1 MFDRIDT
8 ICFKNYKC
16 FTGSAFEELDFT
28 KPVNVFIGKNNTG
41 KSSILDIIDFLYCD
55 INTEE
60 GRKKLGKQV
69 DQGTVFQF
77 GYDLQ
82 GVSVKQVDPAEPLTK
97 GKSLA
102 WYEAESYETYSYF
115 GSESANKWTP
125 ININPQNEYLI
136 EDRQRIIQE
145 YYKLLSNIYFRR
157 INADRDIVAEIE
169 SDGAEL
175 AFNGSG
181 TTNLIRRFII
191 DAAYDEKVVEE
202 TLLAELNK
210 IMGPDAHFER
220 IHVQQFAD
228 GETKKWEVFLQ
239 EKGQNRFALSQTG
252 SGLKTIILMLVNL
265 YLLPALPENKKKH
278 FVFAFE
284 ELENNLHPALQR
296 RVFNYL
302 CEYAD
307 TKKNDVRIFLT
318 THSHVAINI
327 FGKSKN
333 ASIHHIFKESSIS
346 FVRQINSYFGNVEIL
361 EDLDIQPSDILQ
373 ANGII
378 WVEGPSDRIYIKRW
392 LDLLTNDCF
401 KEGQHYQFLYYGG
414 KLLSHYELGGSSG
427 REDDETITEGLI
439 NILTTNRHAAIV
451 MDSDKRKATDTIN
464 HTKRRVQE
472 DFEKHGFMCWI
483 TAGKEIEN
491 YLTAK
496 SVNSAY
502 ENKNK
507 TTKLEKDIGKYKLF
521 PNYVKDFEKNFTNI
535 KVSFAKKV
543 VPYITEND
551 FRYDL
556 KEQIEKLAN
565 YIEMWNRME
574 GIEEKRNI

>member
-28 KPVNVFIGKNNTG
+28 KPVNVFIGRNNTG

-181 TTNLIRRFII
+181 TTN
-191 DAAYDEKVVEE
+191 
-202 TLLAELNK
+202 
-210 IMGPDAHFER
+210 
-220 IHVQQFAD
+220 
-228 GETKKWEVFLQ
+228 
-239 EKGQNRFALSQTG
+239 
-252 SGLKTIILMLVNL
+252 
-265 YLLPALPENKKKH
+265 
-278 FVFAFE
+278 
-284 ELENNLHPALQR
+284 
-296 RVFNYL
+296 
-302 CEYAD
+302 
-307 TKKNDVRIFLT
+307 
-318 THSHVAINI
+318 
-327 FGKSKN
+327 
-333 ASIHHIFKESSIS
+333 SIEF
-346 FVRQINSYFGNVEIL
+346 
-361 EDLDIQPSDILQ
+361 
-373 ANGII
+373 
-378 WVEGPSDRIYIKRW
+378 
-392 LDLLTNDCF
+392 
-401 KEGQHYQFLYYGG
+401 
-414 KLLSHYELGGSSG
+414 
-427 REDDETITEGLI
+427 
-439 NILTTNRHAAIV
+439 
-451 MDSDKRKATDTIN
+451 
-464 HTKRRVQE
+464 
-472 DFEKHGFMCWI
+472 
-483 TAGKEIEN
+483 
-491 YLTAK
+491 
-496 SVNSAY
+496 
-502 ENKNK
+502 
-507 TTKLEKDIGKYKLF
+507 TTKLDAISPYDFPPIPSATISKAILLF
-521 PNYVKDFEKNFTNI
+521 LGCFIAAQASSLFCLINPIF
-535 KVSFAKKV
+535 VSF
-543 VPYITEND
+543 
-551 FRYDL
+551 
-556 KEQIEKLAN
+556 
-565 YIEMWNRME
+565 
-574 GIEEKRNI
+574 